1 MTTTPPATLGIAA
14 RRACLASMRAKSGSI
29 RSKCQ
34 TSDHRKRSPVR
45 HCAVR
50 ALCAFG
56 RSRSHRPRRRTAACA
71 GGGSSFF
78 WWCSTR
84 LPSSRHKI
92 SLRRDTSIWKFA
104 TWENRVQVWG
114 QIYSSLHGAN
124 LWFAKFQPLLQGP
137 SRFATLRDLCV
148 IAKNVETRIAE
159 YAISIM

>member
-14 RRACLASMRAKSGSI
+14 RRACLASTRAKSGSI

-92 SLRRDTSIWKFA
+92 SLRRDTSIGSLQPGKTGCKFGVKF
-104 TWENRVQVWG
+104 TQVCTVQTCG
-114 QIYSSLHGAN
+114 LQSSN
-124 LWFAKFQPLLQGP
+124 PY
-137 SRFATLRDLCV
+137 C
-148 IAKNVETRIAE
+148 
-159 YAISIM
+159 Y